1 MSLQEFG
8 WGLAQQACLFYCR
21 RVFFRNRSTQ
31 AEYFDRPGRAES
43 EAAAE
48 FRELDRLN
56 RFFQPSLPFSIVLP
70 RWLGAKS
77 CAQLEIL
84 DIGAG
89 TGWLGRELSQWAA
102 RRGWTWRFTNLDTNE
117 VALRLGNRPGAVNGN
132 ALALPFAN
140 GSFDLVI
147 TSQMT
152 HHLTDPEIIIHW
164 REAARVTRD
173 GLFFCDLHRN
183 VGLYAMLWLTTRLL
197 GASRHVRE
205 DALISVKRGFR
216 CNEWRVLAAQ
226 AELRNARVW
235 IFYGTR
241 IVLQARKSP

>member
-1 MSLQEFG
+1 M
-8 WGLAQQACLFYCR
+8 FYCQ
-21 RVFFRNRSTQ
+21 RVFFRHRSTQ
-31 AEYFDRPGRAES
+31 AEYFDRPGRADT

-56 RFFQPSLPFSIVLP
+56 RFFQPSLPFTMVLP
-70 RWLGAKS
+70 RWLGDGRCS
-77 CAQLEIL
+77 QLEIL

-89 TGWLGRELSQWAA
+89 TGWLGRELSEWAA
-102 RRGWTWRFTNLDTNE
+102 GHGWNWRFTNLDTNE
-117 VALRLGNRPGAVNGN
+117 VALRLGIRPGSVNGN
-132 ALALPFAN
+132 ALALPFDNA
-140 GSFDLVI
+140 SFDLVI

-152 HHLTDPEIIIHW
+152 HHLTGPEIITHW

-173 GLFFCDLHRN
+173 ALFFCDLHRN

-197 GASRHVRE
+197 LASHHVRE

-216 CNEWRVLAAQ
+216 CSEWRSLAAQ

-235 IFYGTR
+235 VFYGTR
-241 IVLQARKSP
+241 IVLQARKPA